1 MSDWHNIHTVKVQY
15 EEVALEENANDIRSS
30 FNFSS
35 KLKGKICILIGSQIL
50 CAIYSFIQQI
60 LNKKQLCTQAVSGIL
75 GNIKDEGNIPT
86 DTKELSPTNIK

>member
-50 CAIYSFIQQI
+50 FYVPFIHSFNKYSIRNSYA
-60 LNKKQLCTQAVSGIL
+60 LRLSQAFWEI
-75 GNIKDEGNIPT
+75 
-86 DTKELSPTNIK
+86 

>member
-1 MSDWHNIHTVKVQY
+1 MHLDWKP
-15 EEVALEENANDIRSS
+15 
-30 FNFSS
+30 NF
-35 KLKGKICILIGSQIL
+35 IL

-86 DTKELSPTNIK
+86 DTKEFSPTNIK

>member
-35 KLKGKICILIGSQIL
+35 KLKGKICILPNFIL

-60 LNKKQLCTQAVSGIL
+60 LSKKQLCTQAVSGIL

-86 DTKELSPTNIK
+86 DTKEFSPTNIK